1 MEFKLTGIR
10 QEETEVV
17 PVRSP
22 AVTWIHIKKDGSIRA
37 DHTVTGKYDIMENFV
52 KGDLLLC
59 AWTGQYRTDIFD
71 LDIKAVRKL
80 LK

>member
-1 MEFKLTGIR
+1 MKFKLMGIR
-10 QEETEVV
+10 LDETEIV

-22 AVTWIHIKKDGSIRA
+22 AVTWIHIKKDGGIRA
-37 DHTVTGKYDIMENFV
+37 DHTVTGKYDIMDNFV
-52 KGDLLLC
+52 KGDLLLG

-71 LDIKAVRKL
+71 LDIKIVRKL